1 MSKAAPR
8 ELRPCLARRRPG
20 AARALSHRV
29 RVVVGIAISLGLFA
43 YLLSSVDLHE
53 LGRQLLATNW
63 AWVTVAVVVGLAGL
77 WARARRWRWLFP
89 PGPEPPGIV
98 AATMI
103 GYMANNVL
111 PLRAG
116 EIVRIYVLGRKLRES
131 EGMTGAQSFW
141 LVTATLV
148 VERVLDSLA
157 IVLMLAVLVLMIPVP
172 RVVEWAAGVLFI
184 VDVVGVSTLVLV
196 ARAPGMCR
204 RVLLRL
210 TGRWPAVARTI
221 TSIFDTGLHGL
232 DGIRTPSHIPPLLLW
247 TALVW
252 LLPATAAWAML
263 RAVHLALPF
272 GAGWTVLAF
281 VGVGISVP
289 SAPGYVGVF
298 HAAATAALE
307 VFGVP
312 RSTALA
318 YALLYHASAL
328 VPITVV
334 GWLYLLRE
342 HVSLGEARRAPTT
355 A

>member
-1 MSKAAPR
+1 
-8 ELRPCLARRRPG
+8 
-20 AARALSHRV
+20 
-29 RVVVGIAISLGLFA
+29 VVVG
-43 YLLSSVDLHE
+43 
-53 LGRQLLATNW
+53 
-63 AWVTVAVVVGLAGL
+63 VGGV

-98 AATMI
+98 PATMI

-116 EIVRIYVLGRKLRES
+116 EVVRIYVLGRKLRES
-131 EGMTGAQSFW
+131 EQMTGTQSFW

-157 IVLMLAVLVLMIPVP
+157 IVLMLAVLVLTIPVP
-172 RVVEWAAGVLFI
+172 RVVEWAAGVLFAI
-184 VDVVGVSTLVLV
+184 DVVGVSVLLAV

-204 RVLLRL
+204 RLLLRL
-210 TGRWPAVARTI
+210 TGRWPGAARLIVAV
-221 TSIFDTGLHGL
+221 FDTGLHGL
-232 DGIRTPSHIPPLLLW
+232 DGIRTPSHLPRLVFW
-247 TALVW
+247 TGLVW

-263 RAVHLALPF
+263 RAVHLDLPF

-307 VFGVP
+307 VFGVS

-334 GWLYLLRE
+334 GWLFLLRE
-342 HVSLGEARRAPTT
+342 HVSLGEARRAPT
-355 A
+355 AA

>member
-1 MSKAAPR
+1 
-8 ELRPCLARRRPG
+8 
-20 AARALSHRV
+20 
-29 RVVVGIAISLGLFA
+29 
-43 YLLSSVDLHE
+43 
-53 LGRQLLATNW
+53 
-63 AWVTVAVVVGLAGL
+63 VTLAVVAGLAGVL
-77 WARARRWRWLFP
+77 ARARRWRWLFP

-116 EIVRIYVLGRKLRES
+116 EFVRIYVLARKLREAERMS
-131 EGMTGAQSFW
+131 SAQSFW

-157 IVLMLAVLVLMIPVP
+157 IVLMLGVLVLTIPVP
-172 RVVEWAAGVLFI
+172 RIVEWAAGVLFAI
-184 VDVVGVSTLVLV
+184 DVVGVSMLIAL
-196 ARAPGMCR
+196 ARAPDTCR
-204 RVLLRL
+204 RLLLRVI
-210 TGRWPAVARTI
+210 GRWPSAARRVG
-221 TSIFDTGLHGL
+221 SVFDIGLRGL
-232 DGIRTPSHIPPLLLW
+232 DGIRSASHLPPLALW

-263 RAVHLALPF
+263 RAVHLDLSF

-307 VFGVP
+307 VFGVA
-312 RSTALA
+312 RSAALA
-318 YALLYHASAL
+318 YAVLYHASAV
-328 VPITVV
+328 VPLTIV
-334 GWLYLLRE
+334 GWLFLLRE
-342 HVSLGEARRAPTT
+342 HVSLGEVRRAPS
-355 A
+355 AA

>member
-1 MSKAAPR
+1 
-8 ELRPCLARRRPG
+8 
-20 AARALSHRV
+20 
-29 RVVVGIAISLGLFA
+29 
-43 YLLSSVDLHE
+43 VDLRE
-53 LGRQLLATNW
+53 LGRQLLATQW
-63 AWVTVAVVVGLAGL
+63 GWVAFAVVAGLVGL

-116 EIVRIYVLGRKLRES
+116 EIVRIYVMAQKLRES
-131 EGMTGAQSFW
+131 GRMTGTQGFW
-141 LVTATLV
+141 LVTATMV

-157 IVLMLAVLVLMIPVP
+157 IVLMLATLVLLIPVP
-172 RVVEWAAGVLFI
+172 RVVEWGAGVLLV
-184 VDVVGVSTLVLV
+184 VDVVGISALIAI
-196 ARAPGMCR
+196 ARAPEVCR
-204 RVLLRL
+204 RLLLRL
-210 TGRWPAVARTI
+210 TWRWPRAARLV
-221 TSIFDTGLHGL
+221 TSVFDTGLRGL
-232 DGIRTPSHIPPLLLW
+232 DGIRTGSHLPRLALW

-252 LLPATAAWAML
+252 LLPASAAWAML
-263 RAVHLALPF
+263 RAVHLDLPLI
-272 GAGWTVLAF
+272 AGWTVIAF

-298 HAAATAALE
+298 HWAAALALS
-307 VFGVP
+307 VFGAPASAAV
-312 RSTALA
+312 A

-334 GWLYLLRE
+334 GWVFLLRE
-342 HVSLGEARRAPTT
+342 HVSLGEARRAPTPS